1 MPVLPSET
9 SRNPSRRRGLTI
21 SAAALVVTVALL
33 TGGGLAGATPVAAK
47 PCQQL
52 YVSLGD
58 SYATGYQP
66 TARGEGSETR
76 NGYAYQLPA
85 LAKAKG
91 YDLRLVN
98 FGCTGAT
105 SASVV
110 TDKGCHDL
118 GPGGRPY
125 PGRTQAGAAVA
136 YIAAHRSRV
145 AAITIS
151 IGVNDVL
158 PCVFDT
164 DPVSCVNTAVAAIDA
179 NLGPLVQRVRAAAGP
194 KTPIIGTTYPDVAL
208 YGFLLP
214 LPIAEKLARLS
225 VTTFRDVINPALA
238 AEYGSGAGVLVDVTR
253 ATGAY
258 GSLDATTRLPP
269 YGTIPVPVAKV
280 CRLTFICRSTDIHP
294 TTAGYRLIAVLITK
308 ALPRRTR

>member
-1 MPVLPSET
+1 MGRSAT
-9 SRNPSRRRGLTI
+9 RRRAGALP
-21 SAAALVVTVALL
+21 AAALLVVVTLL
-33 TGGGLAGATPVAAK
+33 VGAAAAAAAPVATK
-47 PCQQL
+47 PRQQL

-58 SYATGYQP
+58 SYATGYQA
-66 TARGEGSETR
+66 TARGKGSETR

-91 YDLRLVN
+91 YDLQLVN

-110 TDKGCHDL
+110 TEMGCDSL

-125 PGRTQAGAAVA
+125 PGRTQADAAVA
-136 YIAAHRSRV
+136 YIAAHRARV
-145 AAITIS
+145 GAITVS
-151 IGVNDVL
+151 IGGNDVL
-158 PCVFDT
+158 PCVFDG
-164 DPVSCVNTAVAAIDA
+164 DPVGCVNTAVAAIKA

-214 LPIAEKLARLS
+214 IPIAPTLARLS
-225 VTTFRDVINPALA
+225 VTTFRDTINPALA
-238 AEYGSGAGVLVDVTR
+238 AEYASGAGVLVDVTR

-258 GSLDATTRLPP
+258 GSLDATVRLPP
-269 YGTIPVPVAKV
+269 YGVIPVPVAKV
-280 CRLTFICRSTDIHP
+280 CKLTFICRYTDIHP
-294 TTAGYRLIAVLITK
+294 TTAGYRLIAALIAK
-308 ALPRRTR
+308 ALPRRG